1 MVGGK
6 TESIEVLSC
15 CESERAGREVEE
27 EECRAEL
34 ERDPCWL
41 AEG

>member
-6 TESIEVLSC
+6 TESIKVLSC

-27 EECRAEL
+27 EECGAEL